1 MSLSSNS
8 VVIKETFLLSSLFLG
23 SVYMT
28 VASLKEINK
37 FVASDKYNFIVFT
50 LNWSMFFTGSIL
62 SFTAVENMCEKLLKH
77 KP

>member
-8 VVIKETFLLSSLFLG
+8 VVIKETILLSSLFLG

-37 FVASDKYNFIVFT
+37 FVASDKSNFIVFT